1 MSPQSYGNIAQSPR
15 QIYQG
20 KQSPTGL
27 NGRLLGKQVE
37 CEYGLY
43 APHGK
48 PREVYHSARSWEEE
62 EEMDEAQEK
71 HTAAGYFIAVIAV
84 LGGMLLMP
92 SFAVFFTTIGPLLLL
107 VLTPVLLI
115 GYAKHKQQKRLLAKG
130 SMTAGYSQEPV
141 AVSQSS
147 TSSDMCDNAPWR

>member
-1 MSPQSYGNIAQSPR
+1 MLTLAD
-15 QIYQG
+15 
-20 KQSPTGL
+20 TTL
-27 NGRLLGKQVE
+27 ADRLLGKQVE
-37 CEYGLY
+37 CEYGLH
-43 APHGK
+43 APHSK
-48 PREVYHSARSWEEE
+48 PFEVFHSARSGEEEE
-62 EEMDEAQEK
+62 EEMDKTPEK

-115 GYAKHKQQKRLLAKG
+115 GYAQYRQHKCLLAKE
-130 SMTAGYSQEPV
+130 STTALYSQEPV